1 MVADYENTL
10 FIGLEYFCTEGD
22 ELWQM
27 SDELLTSMAVE
38 ELVKMDI
45 IERSAMLDSVCVRMK
60 KAYPAYFGTYN
71 RLDEVRRFIDSID
84 NIYCLGR
91 NGQHRYNNMDHSM
104 LTAMVAVDNIVNN
117 VSDKGN
123 IWSVN
128 TESDYH
134 EE

>member
-1 MVADYENTL
+1 
-10 FIGLEYFCTEGD
+10 
-22 ELWQM
+22 
-27 SDELLTSMAVE
+27 
-38 ELVKMDI
+38 
-45 IERSAMLDSVCVRMK
+45 
-60 KAYPAYFGTYN
+60 
-71 RLDEVRRFIDSID
+71 
-84 NIYCLGR
+84 
-91 NGQHRYNNMDHSM
+91 M

>member
-71 RLDEVRRFIDSID
+71 RLDEVRRFIDPID